1 MYVRRLLLQG
11 FKTFAGKT
19 SLEFQRGVTAVVGPN
34 GSGKSNLADA
44 LRWVLG
50 EQSYS
55 TLRGRRTEDVIFSGS
70 SSRAPLGMAEVSL
83 LLDNEDGY
91 FPVDFPELEI
101 TRRAYRSGVNEYLIN
116 RRRVRLQDVEQ
127 VLGGLTSSYVVIHQG
142 LVDEAL
148 SLRPRERRV
157 LLEEAAEVRRYHER
171 REKAQERLVQ
181 TAANIT
187 RVSDLRHELLPRLRQ
202 LERQSQQAR
211 QRSELQA
218 ALHQALRAWYRRQ
231 WAEGSAALEQALA
244 AEREAQGRLA
254 RSRDAL
260 EEANLRVAGLRQS
273 LQESRRWQE
282 EQRQKELELQRREAA
297 LRQEA
302 AQVEGERRALERYCR
317 ELSPELERWQRE
329 AAQQQERGRATG
341 ESLAALQA
349 RAGAFQVETQ
359 QREEAFRQAEA
370 VRQSIQNRRQEI
382 QQALRAVAAH
392 IQEAEQRLSF
402 LATRREAL
410 EVEEAE
416 RGGLLAELRAHEQR
430 NREQAEQAAARLK
443 ALDDAAGELLRR
455 GEALRAE
462 VAQAQEAHRR
472 TIAGLEG
479 ARVRL
484 AESRARLEALARS
497 GAQLDGTSFLQEW
510 ARREGRPALLSAL
523 AQLSIPPGLE
533 PAVEVTL
540 GPQSAALLSA
550 DWAQATEALDRL
562 TAAGGGRATL
572 LVQEALRPPP
582 RPEIPPGA
590 SLLLDHLSYPPEAG
604 PALACLLGR
613 VLLAADRQEA
623 RRLADNLPPGW
634 TVVTPQGEALAAEG
648 VLRGG
653 RVPQGHGD
661 LALERERQGLVHAV
675 AAAEESCRQ
684 AEQAQQDAQQR
695 RATLEQSLGTYNRQR
710 EELRIGREGQD
721 RLIQEVAREGARIAA
736 EIARHEQRLATLGE
750 EQGQIAAESAALQSR
765 LEELRRDQESL
776 QEQGR
781 QLALDEQ
788 AAGEEYN
795 RARDLWQES
804 RTAWAV
810 AQKELENQ
818 QMLEELGRRNAERLQ
833 QQIAAG
839 TQRLQEALAQVAR
852 WEERSAA
859 LAEEIA
865 QVGAE
870 QAALLEAA
878 APSAVSLNELARWE
892 EEASRRRQIV
902 LDDEAAAARAAM
914 EEQRQQDR
922 LRDVLRRGLADLGP
936 EADAYGPA
944 GEAFLNAL
952 LEDPPEWARA
962 PLDTSLPGE
971 EWERRIAH
979 LREEVRRVGPVNP
992 LAEEEYQ
999 EARERYEFLGQQLA
1013 DLTAASHSLQQ
1024 VIAELDRA
1032 MEERFQETFEA
1043 INREFQ
1049 GYFARLFGGG
1059 TASLRLVRLEE
1070 DDSGLAGMGVEIVAR
1085 APGKRAHSLALLS
1098 GGERA
1103 LTSAALLFAI
1113 LKVNPRPF
1121 CLLDEVDAMLDEANV
1136 GRFRECLEEL
1146 AARTQFIVI
1155 THNRGTVQAAHT
1167 LYGVTMADDGTSRVL
1182 SLRLEEAGAEPPP
1195 SAA

>member
-19 SLEFQRGVTAVVGPN
+19 SLEFQKGITAIVGPN

-101 TRRAYRSGVNEYLIN
+101 TRRAYRSGANEYLIN

-171 REKAQERLVQ
+171 REKAQERLAQ

-211 QRSELQA
+211 QRSEIQA
-218 ALHQALRAWYRRQ
+218 ALHQALRAWYRLQ
-231 WAEGSAALEQALA
+231 WAEESGALEQALVM
-244 AEREAQGRLA
+244 ERQALERLA
-254 RSRDAL
+254 HSRASL
-260 EEANLRVAGLRQS
+260 EEANTRTAGLRQA
-273 LQESRRWQE
+273 LQESQRRQE
-282 EQRQKELELQRREAA
+282 ERRQKEVELQRREAA

-302 AQVEGERRALERYCR
+302 AQAEGERRALQRYCQ

-329 AAQQQERGRATG
+329 AAQQQERRRATE

-349 RAGAFQVETQ
+349 RAEASQTETH
-359 QREEAFRQAEA
+359 QREEALRLAEA
-370 VRQSIQNRRQEI
+370 NLAAVQGRCQEL
-382 QQALRAVAAH
+382 QKSLRAVAAQL
-392 IQEAEQRLSF
+392 QEVEQRLSH
-402 LATRREAL
+402 LATRRESLAA
-410 EVEEAE
+410 EETE
-416 RGGLLAELRAHEQR
+416 RQGLLAELRAQEEG
-430 NREQAEQAAARLK
+430 NRERSEQAARRLEE
-443 ALDDAAGELLRR
+443 LAAAWDELLRR

-462 VAQAQEAHRR
+462 VSQAQEAHRR
-472 TIAGLEG
+472 TIAGLEQ

-484 AESRARLEALARS
+484 AESRARLEALSRR
-497 GAQLDGTSFLQEW
+497 GAQVDGTSFLQEW
-510 ARREGRPALLSAL
+510 ARLEGRPALLSAL

-540 GPQSAALLSA
+540 GPQSAALLAA
-550 DWAQATEALDRL
+550 DWTQATEALDQL
-562 TAAGGGRATL
+562 AAAEGGRATL
-572 LVQEALRPPP
+572 LVQDDLRPPL
-582 RPEIPPGA
+582 RRELPPGA
-590 SLLLDHLSYPPEAG
+590 SLLLDHLSYPPAAG

-613 VLLAADRQEA
+613 VLLAADREAA
-623 RRLADNLPPGW
+623 RRLARELPPGW
-634 TVVTPQGEALAAEG
+634 MVVTPQGEALSSEG

-661 LALERERQGLVHAV
+661 LALERERQGLVRAV
-675 AAAEESCRQ
+675 AEAEESCRQ
-684 AEQAQQDAQQR
+684 AEQAQLNAQQQ
-695 RATLEQSLGTYNRQR
+695 RAALEQSLGAYNRQR
-710 EELRIGREGQD
+710 EELR
-721 RLIQEVAREGARIAA
+721 VAREGQERLVQEIARERARLAA
-736 EIARHEQRLATLGE
+736 EIARYEQRLVALGE
-750 EQGQIAAESAALQSR
+750 EQGQIAAESVALRTR
-765 LEELRRDQESL
+765 LEGLRREEESL
-776 QEQGR
+776 QEQDR
-781 QLALDEQ
+781 QGALDEQ
-788 AAGEEYN
+788 AAEEGYA
-795 RARDLWQES
+795 RARDLWQEA

-810 AQKELENQ
+810 ARKEQENQ
-818 QMLEELGRRNAERLQ
+818 QLLEEMARRNAERLQ
-833 QQIAAG
+833 QQIAEG
-839 TQRLQEALAQVAR
+839 ERRLQEALAQIAR
-852 WEERSAA
+852 WEERSATLGA
-859 LAEEIA
+859 EIA

-870 QAALLEAA
+870 QAALLAAA

-892 EEASRRRQIV
+892 EEAARRRQIV

-914 EEQRQQDR
+914 EEQRQHDR

-944 GEAFLNAL
+944 GEALLNAL
-952 LEDPPEWARA
+952 VEDPPEWARA
-962 PLDTSLPGE
+962 PLDASLPAA

-979 LREEVRRVGPVNP
+979 LREEVRRIGPVNP
-992 LAEEEYQ
+992 LAEEEYR
-999 EARERYEFLGQQLA
+999 EAQERYDFLGQQLA
-1013 DLTAASHSLQQ
+1013 DLTDASHSLQQ
-1024 VIAELDRA
+1024 IIAELDRA

-1049 GYFARLFGGG
+1049 SYFARLFGGG
-1059 TASLRLVRLEE
+1059 AASLRLVRLEE
-1070 DDSGLAGMGVEIVAR
+1070 DAEGLAGMGVEIIAR

-1182 SLRLEEAGAEPPP
+1182 SLRLEEAAVETPL